1 MPASHQ
7 PSSLAP
13 AAPQP
18 RVRVAVDGHRVTPF
32 ELFFDLVFVFAITQV
47 TGYIADTHTGL
58 SIVQGGVVFGLLWWA
73 WSSYAWLG
81 NQAHADY
88 GLIRL
93 GMVPAMIAVFVVALS
108 IPEAW
113 HDEPGGL
120 YAPAV
125 LAVAYIVIRLVHE
138 GLYVIA
144 AAGDPGLRHQLALN
158 LVPLTAGGI
167 LLLIGVGVN
176 DTART
181 WVWAAALGVDWLL
194 TYVTSMRGRGWRI
207 HSIAHWVERH
217 GLVVILALG
226 ESIVA
231 IGVGASAT
239 RIDWELLVGA
249 SLGILVAT
257 AMWWLYFDISAD
269 AAERALHRRDP
280 ADQVQ
285 AAIEAYTYLH
295 YWMILGIVI
304 TAVGIEEA
312 LAHANDSEALGGFAA
327 GCLCL
332 GPAAYLAGH
341 VASWIRLDRVVKV
354 QRVVA
359 AAGLIV
365 LWPVAASSPP
375 LLAMALVAAALAAV
389 VVFET
394 LKYATVRR
402 ELLETPPE

>member
-1 MPASHQ
+1 MPASQQ
-7 PSSLAP
+7 PSSLASQ
-13 AAPQP
+13 QP

-47 TGYIADTHTGL
+47 TGYIAHTHTGL
-58 SIVQGGVVFGLLWWA
+58 SIVQGGIVFGLLWWA

-113 HDEPGGL
+113 HDAPGGL
-120 YAPAV
+120 DAPMV

-138 GLYVIA
+138 GLYVLA
-144 AAGDPGLRHQLALN
+144 AADDRGLRHQLALN
-158 LVPLTAGGI
+158 LLPLIAGGT
-167 LLLIGVGVN
+167 LLLVGAAVN

-181 WVWAAALGVDWLL
+181 WIWTAALAVDWLL

-207 HSIAHWVERH
+207 HSIAHWVARH

-226 ESIVA
+226 ESSVA
-231 IGVGASAT
+231 IGKSASEAP
-239 RIDWELLVGA
+239 IDWELLVGA

-257 AMWWLYFDISAD
+257 ALWWLYFDISAD
-269 AAERALHRRDP
+269 AAERALHRREP
-280 ADQVQ
+280 AEQVQ

-304 TAVGIEEA
+304 TAAGIEQA
-312 LAHANDSEALGGFAA
+312 LAHANGSDSLGGFAA

-341 VASWIRLDRVVKV
+341 VASWIRLDQVVKR

-359 AAGLIV
+359 TAGLIV
-365 LWPVAASSPP
+365 L
-375 LLAMALVAAALAAV
+375 
-389 VVFET
+389 
-394 LKYATVRR
+394 
-402 ELLETPPE
+402 